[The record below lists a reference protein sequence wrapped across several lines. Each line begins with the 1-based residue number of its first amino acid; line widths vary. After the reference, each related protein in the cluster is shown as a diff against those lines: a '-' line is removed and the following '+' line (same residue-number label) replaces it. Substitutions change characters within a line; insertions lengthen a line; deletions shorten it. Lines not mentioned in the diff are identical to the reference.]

1 MNDIGIRQG
10 RLSPSSI
17 GPVQRFP
24 HATWKDEFVHA
35 RDCGLAC
42 IDWLIAGDDGELNP
56 IWTGSGQDDMRAAI
70 AATGVAVRSL
80 CADYFITHPLV
91 RVSNQDRADCARVPT
106 HLIRESARVGIR
118 VVVVPLL
125 ERGDIR
131 TAPEMTAVRTSLDEA
146 LDVAATLGVT
156 VAVEADLPASGLES
170 LMALS
175 PHPALGVCYDTGNAA
190 LKGFDVKEDLAR
202 LHSYIALVHVKD
214 RDRDGLS
221 VSLGSGLVDF
231 PAFFRAS
238 ADIQYAGLLVLETPR
253 DADPVEAASTNLKF
267 LRERAAST
275 EAAGLGSRTGR

>member
-1 MNDIGIRQG
+1 MNEFGIRQG

-24 HATWKDEFVHA
+24 HATWKDEFVRA

-42 IDWLIAGDDGELNP
+42 IDWLIAGDEREPNP
-56 IWTGSGQDDMRAAI
+56 IWTGSGQDDMRAAM

-80 CADYFITHPLV
+80 CVDYFITHPLV
-91 RVSNQDRADCARVPT
+91 RVSNQDRADCERMLT
-106 HLIRESARVGIR
+106 LLIRESASVGIQ

-125 ERGDIR
+125 ETGEIR
-131 TAPEMTAVRTSLDEA
+131 TASEMTTVRTSLDEA
-146 LDVAATLGVT
+146 LDLAATLGVS

-170 LMALS
+170 LMEFS
-175 PHPALGVCYDTGNAA
+175 PHPAFGICYDTGNAA

-214 RDRDGLS
+214 RDRDGVS

-238 ADIQYAGLLVLETPR
+238 AEIQYAGPLVLETPR
-253 DADPVEAASTNLKF
+253 GVDPVEAASANLKF
-267 LRERAAST
+267 LREQAAST
-275 EAAGLGSRTGR
+275 EAAGLGSRTER